1 MKKALPLVLIAAALP
16 LAAAADVRVERT
28 YTDDGRIIE
37 RRYYDN
43 ALDFGP
49 YAAPAPVI
57 REYPLTAWPGTAAIH
72 TGANNSADQALADR
86 VGQAIASDSRLDGIT
101 ATIVANDGRV
111 SLTGSAKSP
120 EQASIAENVARHV
133 AGIANVSGTLSSQG
147 Q

>member
-57 REYPLTAWPGTAAIH
+57 RG
-72 TGANNSADQALADR
+72 
-86 VGQAIASDSRLDGIT
+86 
-101 ATIVANDGRV
+101 
-111 SLTGSAKSP
+111 
-120 EQASIAENVARHV
+120 
-133 AGIANVSGTLSSQG
+133 
-147 Q
+147 